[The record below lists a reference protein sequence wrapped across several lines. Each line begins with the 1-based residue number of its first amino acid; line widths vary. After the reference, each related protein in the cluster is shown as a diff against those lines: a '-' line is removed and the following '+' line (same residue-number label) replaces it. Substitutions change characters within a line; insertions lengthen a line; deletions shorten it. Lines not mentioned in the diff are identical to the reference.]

1 MEKHTVQI
9 HTFQSLGLEYQ
20 EKSISEADN
29 RSQKMWLL
37 LAYILYFRHRG
48 INQEELLSAIWN
60 ADEIS
65 NSVLK
70 TALHRLR
77 AMLAENFGEDFGHSF
92 IVCRRGNYGIDES
105 YEVSCDF
112 EEFDRCLKTA
122 KLTENEDEMLEL
134 YRQAFEIYQGDFL
147 STFGDTPWVTPISI
161 YYHNMYLEVVSS
173 MLDICEK
180 QRKYTEAIDI
190 LRRASDVEKYEE
202 TLYVHLIRNLIQTE
216 KYKDAVHVYKH
227 LNDMLNATFGVQ
239 PSKEAKALYHEAM
252 HALSAEQV
260 TVDQLPELLAG
271 QERKRGALYCEFEF
285 FKEIYHA
292 YARSIDR
299 NGSSI
304 AMVLISLTDLQDRL
318 LSKRSLNVAVTN
330 LKEVICANLRTGDI
344 VSMCTPSQFVVL
356 LPNADEENSEI
367 AMERIKKAFFRKYP
381 HSPAKLT
388 CEARDVATGV

>member
-1 MEKHTVQI
+1 MDKHTVQI
-9 HTFQSLGLEYQ
+9 HTFQPLSVEYQ
-20 EKSISEADN
+20 GKSISEADN

-37 LAYILYFRHRG
+37 LAYILYFRHRS

-60 ADEIS
+60 ADEVS

-77 AMLAENFGEDFGHSF
+77 GMLAENFGDDFGRSF
-92 IVCRRGNYGIDES
+92 IVCRRGNYGIDEQ

-112 EEFDRCLKTA
+112 EEFDRYLKAA
-122 KLTENEDEMLEL
+122 KMAVSEDEMLEL

-147 STFGDTPWVTPISI
+147 NAFTDIPWVAPISI

-180 QRKYTEAIDI
+180 QQKYTEAISI
-190 LRRASDVEKYEE
+190 LRRASDVERYEE

-216 KYKDAVHVYKH
+216 KYKDAVSVYKH

-239 PSKEAKALYHEAM
+239 PSKEAKSLYYEAM

-260 TVDQLPELLAG
+260 TIDQLPELLSS
-271 QERKRGALYCEFEF
+271 QETKRGALYCEFEF

-299 NGSSI
+299 NGSNI

-318 LSKRSLNVAVTN
+318 LSKRSLNVAVAN
-330 LKEVICANLRTGDI
+330 LRGVICDNLRTGDI

-367 AMERIKKAFFRKYP
+367 AMDRIKKAFFRQYP

-388 CEARDVATGV
+388 CVARDVVTGA